1 MQGGG
6 TAGSLVGL
14 GAKTAC
20 TAWAVVGLQWDIS
33 GAGNGASGGTAGRP
47 AVGSAVGPGV
57 AEAMRPAT
65 VPAVGPAVVVGRDVP
80 LGVKVRMGREQM
92 GPAPLVKE
100 RFCYLC

>member
-1 MQGGG
+1 MG
-6 TAGSLVGL
+6 
-14 GAKTAC
+14 
-20 TAWAVVGLQWDIS
+20 
-33 GAGNGASGGTAGRP
+33 P
-47 AVGSAVGPGV
+47 AI
-57 AEAMRPAT
+57 